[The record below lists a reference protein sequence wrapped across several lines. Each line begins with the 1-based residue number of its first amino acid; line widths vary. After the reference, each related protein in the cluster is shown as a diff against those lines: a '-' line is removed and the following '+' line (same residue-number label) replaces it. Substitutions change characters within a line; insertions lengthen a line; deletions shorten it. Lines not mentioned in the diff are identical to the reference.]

1 MRRHA
6 WSCWAG
12 KAAVIAAALLTII
25 TVVGFC
31 MLITCMLDSAG
42 AHHDHDMSW
51 DICAG
56 GVVVLVAVPLLAVPL
71 MNGRL
76 SVDPA
81 EFVYPVALRCPVPPP
96 KSLALS

>member
-12 KAAVIAAALLTII
+12 KAAVIAAPLLTFIA
-25 TVVGFC
+25 VVGCC
-31 MLITCMLDSAG
+31 MLITCMVVFVG

-76 SVDPA
+76 SVGSA
-81 EFVYPVALRCPVPPP
+81 EFVYPEALRCPVPPP

>member
-31 MLITCMLDSAG
+31 MLITCMLDSVG

-81 EFVYPVALRCPVPPP
+81 EFVYPVALHCPVPPP